1 MGAPTITDTPIVTD
15 APIVTEAPTDTD
27 APIQPKDSYI
37 VDTEPPVDAPSDTYL
52 AAEEEEE
59 KEESNVGNTE
69 TSTISAADEYE
80 PTSSEGAPDD
90 SSSVDET
97 VAPGEETPVSPL
109 HDNSVDEPVVTE
121 DKPAS
126 GYWIDVSGDQDILVK
141 YHS

>member
-27 APIQPKDSYI
+27 APVQPKDSYI
-37 VDTEPPVDAPSDTYL
+37 VDAEPPVDAPSDTYL

-59 KEESNVGNTE
+59 KEESNAGNTE
-69 TSTISAADEYE
+69 TSTISAADEFE

-90 SSSVDET
+90 SSSVD
-97 VAPGEETPVSPL
+97 ETPVSPL

-121 DKPAS
+121 DKHAS

-141 YHS
+141 YHG